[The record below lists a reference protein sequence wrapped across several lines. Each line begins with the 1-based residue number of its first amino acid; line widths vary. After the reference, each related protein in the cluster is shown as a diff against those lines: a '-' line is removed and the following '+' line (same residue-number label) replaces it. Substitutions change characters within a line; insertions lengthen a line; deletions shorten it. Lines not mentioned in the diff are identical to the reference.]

1 MKKLIVLVA
10 SAVLILA
17 AGSWAC
23 ADPEG
28 CGACGMRGG
37 GMRGGMQGEG
47 IGPMHHDFMGRVEQ
61 LNLDQSQ
68 QAAVKDIRLRTKK
81 EMIKKR
87 SDLEI
92 ALVELQEVLGKD
104 AVDMKAVEAKLK
116 QVEWLRTAVHLTMIK
131 EQEEIKSKLTAEQL
145 KMLRASQE
153 AGCPMERQGHRE
165 QEGHAPMRH

>member
-1 MKKLIVLVA
+1 MKKQIVLVA
-10 SAVLILA
+10 SAVLILV
-17 AGSWAC
+17 AGSWAF

-37 GMRGGMQGEG
+37 SMRGGMQGEG